1 MTAKDTSRARRL
13 TWLWLAVVIV
23 IAVALGLFGRRHP
36 NTVDTPGAHTGQ
48 GVPGAVAQAPAAPAP
63 AAPTSS

>member
-13 TWLWLAVVIV
+13 TWLWLVLVLV

-36 NTVDTPGAHTGQ
+36 NTVDTPGARTGQ
-48 GVPGAVAQAPAAPAP
+48 GVAGPVAQAPTPAP
-63 AAPTSS
+63 SSS